1 MAKKSEKHVCQMCGR
16 TDGGS
21 WVRCALF
28 NGWVC
33 DPCHARC
40 IYLDNGTSLGGC
52 KVRYANFAAAGK
64 QQKNDRPGRRS
75 EGGTNHG

>member
-52 KVRYANFAAAGK
+52 KVRYASFGK
-64 QQKNDRPGRRS
+64 TV
-75 EGGTNHG
+75 GTKKPHYIRGDSA